1 MSFIFD
7 LVIYR
12 YSVEYYTRSQMVV
25 KERLIMSDGISIE
38 SNLRLVEDRI
48 KAACERAG
56 RNPSEVTLVA
66 VSKTKPFS
74 DILEARKAGA
84 KEFGENYVQEMMDK
98 IEEAENIDDMSNVRW
113 HMIGHIQKNKV
124 KYLMGNTA
132 LIHSVDSISLA
143 EQIEKEAAKK
153 DVVMRALLE
162 VNVARE
168 ESKWGFNT
176 ESVKE
181 AARKILDFPHVKV
194 LGLMT
199 SAPYTEDPETNRLF
213 FREINAL
220 AHELYEEKLIADQD
234 NDFRLP
240 VLSMGMTGDYEVAVE
255 EGATMMR
262 VGTAIFGNR
271 NYNV

>member
-1 MSFIFD
+1 
-7 LVIYR
+7 
-12 YSVEYYTRSQMVV
+12 
-25 KERLIMSDGISIE
+25 MSDGISIE

-48 KAACERAG
+48 KAACEIAG

-84 KEFGENYVQEMMDK
+84 KEFGENYVQEMMEK
-98 IEEAENIDDMSNVRW
+98 IEEASNISEMATVRW
-113 HMIGHIQKNKV
+113 HMIGHLQKNKV
-124 KYLMGNTA
+124 KYLIGNTA
-132 LIHSVDSISLA
+132 LIHSVDSIVLA

-181 AARKILDFPHVKV
+181 AARKILGFPHVKV

-213 FREINAL
+213 FRELNAL

-234 NDFRLP
+234 NDFKLP

-255 EGATMMR
+255 EGATMVR

>member
-1 MSFIFD
+1 MID
-7 LVIYR
+7 
-12 YSVEYYTRSQMVV
+12 E
-25 KERLIMSDGISIE
+25 ISIE
-38 SNLRLVEDRI
+38 SNLNTIKGRI
-48 KAACERAG
+48 KAACERSG
-56 RNPSEVTLVA
+56 RNPSEVTIVA

-98 IEEAENIDDMSNVRW
+98 IEEAENIADMSTVRW
-113 HMIGHIQKNKV
+113 HMIGHLQKNKV
-124 KYLMGNTA
+124 KYLIGHTT

-153 DVVMRALLE
+153 NVIMRVLLE
-162 VNVARE
+162 VNVAEE
-168 ESKWGFNT
+168 ESKWGFCT

-181 AARKILDFPHVKV
+181 AARTILEFPHVKV

-199 SAPYTEDPETNRLF
+199 SAPYTEDSETNRRF
-213 FREINAL
+213 FRDLNTL
-220 AHELYEEKLIADQD
+220 AHELFKEKLIVDHD
-234 NDFRLP
+234 TDFKLP

-255 EGATMMR
+255 EGATMVR

-271 NYNV
+271 NYNVWDI